1 MNFEI
6 YENKTID
13 EKILSATHKS
23 GLKVYIIPKKGF
35 SKYYAIYGTDFGSVD
50 TEFFT
55 ENSGEKIVLPD
66 GIAHFL
72 EHKLF
77 EEENGENAFDRF
89 SLTGANANAFTSFDE
104 TAYLFSCTDNFY
116 ENLEILLDFVNHP
129 YFTDENVAKEQG
141 IIGQEIKMYDD
152 EPSWRVFFNM
162 LTAMFHN
169 NPVKIDIAGT
179 VESISKITPELLY
192 KCTDKFYHP
201 SNMALVLV
209 GDIDIEKA
217 TLLIDKYVTKTITKK
232 TERKIVTEPKE
243 RVKEYV
249 RQNLSISMPIFMIGF
264 KETESF
270 KDSLDLSKRR
280 ISDQLLLEIYFG
292 QSSSYYKTLYEQ
304 GLINTSYSKETEI
317 EPSYG
322 FTSIVGE
329 SKDPDKVYSFTKEYL
344 AECFKKDIDKQ
355 DLIRAKRVLMG
366 RFLKSFNNVENIG
379 NSFLKSFFNGENP
392 LMYNEIA
399 ESITKEELKRRLVS
413 HFDITNSV
421 LSVINPIAEE

>member
-13 EKILSATHKS
+13 ERILSATHKS

-50 TEFFT
+50 TEFFA

-217 TLLIDKYVTKTITKK
+217 TSLVDKYVTKEITKK
-232 TERKIVTEPKE
+232 PERKIVAEPKE

-249 RQNLSISMPIFMIGF
+249 RQNLSVSMPIFMIGF

-292 QSSSYYKTLYEQ
+292 QSSSYYKTLYEK

-344 AECFKKDIDKQ
+344 TECFKKNIDNQ

-399 ESITKEELKRRLVS
+399 ESITKEELKSRLIS

-421 LSVINPIAEE
+421 LSVINPIVEE